1 MLEPVEPEKELIPP
15 QDNDEVV
22 QKEKHAELGTAEV
35 ADDILSKHEEEGA
48 SIRADSQLKGSS
60 LKAPTSQQ
68 E

>member
-15 QDNDEVV
+15 QDNNEVV

-48 SIRADSQLKGSS
+48 SIRADS
-60 LKAPTSQQ
+60 
-68 E
+68 